1 MNKIRSIFTTILSI
15 MLSAIMIF
23 MIDKGAIKVENESK
37 YAVWAVIIGLPIL
50 SIFSSIK
57 TSKRINDM
65 KKIANITKEQQRK
78 LKETKRKYRNKKLH
92 KFMFCFIISM
102 LGLTIIVPYAS
113 MHINN
118 IFILLVV
125 IFMPA
130 IVIVMTL
137 IKYVNEDDWYY
148 NLDEFLFLKYQLIE
162 SANKKEKIK
171 ASMEKINDLKEELRQ
186 KRKMK
191 QLEKTLL
198 QPEEKQI
205 RDINIQL
212 NEIKKVNEYT
222 KTLNDGAKID
232 FIFKITSRKI
242 RPKQYTSR
250 SVKNR
255 WEYNVEC
262 SLMDEKIKLISKN
275 EQRSFLE
282 KYKHLH
288 INVVGNGKVETK
300 FVKTISKP
308 TYDLLAL
315 MVCYSY
321 EACME
326 FAKL

>member
-1 MNKIRSIFTTILSI
+1 MNKIRSIFTTILTI

-37 YAVWAVIIGLPIL
+37 YAIWAIIIGLPIL

-57 TSKRINDM
+57 TNKRINDM

-137 IKYVNEDDWYY
+137 IRYVNEDDWYY

-171 ASMEKINDLKEELRQ
+171 ELKKRINDLKEELRQ
-186 KRKMK
+186 KRKTK
-191 QLEKTLL
+191 QLEKTLV

-205 RDINIQL
+205 RDINMQL
-212 NEIKKVNEYT
+212 NEVKRMNEYT
-222 KTLNDGAKID
+222 KTLDDGTEIKFVFEIVLARISQK
-232 FIFKITSRKI
+232 SR
-242 RPKQYTSR
+242 YY
-250 SVKNR
+250 
-255 WEYNVEC
+255 YNVEC
-262 SLMDEKIKLISKN
+262 SLLNEKIKLVSKN
-275 EQRSFLE
+275 ELNKILDNYQ
-282 KYKHLH
+282 HLH
-288 INVVGNGKVETK
+288 INVSETGKIETK
-300 FVKTISKP
+300 FIRTISKP

-315 MVCYSY
+315 MICYSY
-321 EACME
+321 EACIEFVNYMLNME
-326 FAKL
+326 E